1 MIQNS
6 PILYSREAVA
16 ITLKFLNKIEVRSNP
31 WFHAC
36 FKFLICITYSP
47 LSCKLVT
54 SFPTSNIIKIFRE
67 EPVLRSFYCK
77 VAACNSLS
85 EITRSTLSKKR
96 LLSQY
101 IDTNVPK
108 NISLLS
114 CRATPDATLVLKK
127 VKTCSRWCHSQI
139 IAVSELT
146 PDIFFINKCSS
157 LHQNNSD
164 YSGGLN

>member
-1 MIQNS
+1 MRAVVKSHNGLRGTKVIVCGC
-6 PILYSREAVA
+6 SR
-16 ITLKFLNKIEVRSNP
+16 KKSQ
-31 WFHAC
+31 
-36 FKFLICITYSP
+36 
-47 LSCKLVT
+47 
-54 SFPTSNIIKIFRE
+54 NIIKIFRE

-127 VKTCSRWCHSQI
+127 VKTCSHWCHSQI